1 MEDSFQNKMKG
12 ILESQVKAEPQNAE
26 AWRELAQVKM
36 MFGTPAAKG
45 GKS

>member
-1 MEDSFQNKMKG
+1 MNDRRSNVRGVREAR
-12 ILESQVKAEPQNAE
+12 VKAGPRNVE

>member
-1 MEDSFQNKMKG
+1 MKDSLNEMKG
-12 ILESQVKAEPQNAE
+12 ILA
-26 AWRELAQVKM
+26 AQVKM